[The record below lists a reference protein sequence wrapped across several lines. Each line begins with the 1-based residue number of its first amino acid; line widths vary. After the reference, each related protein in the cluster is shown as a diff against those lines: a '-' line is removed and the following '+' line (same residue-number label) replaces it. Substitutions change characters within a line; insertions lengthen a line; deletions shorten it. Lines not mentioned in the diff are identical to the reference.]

1 MNLFTKFQSYSYSA
15 TGKLDI
21 VYMIDST
28 GSMSN
33 WIEVVKN
40 KCEEISL
47 NLKVNIKNFD
57 MNFGGVFYRDL

>member
-1 MNLFTKFQSYSYSA
+1 
-15 TGKLDI
+15 
-21 VYMIDST
+21 MIDST
-28 GSMSN
+28 GSMFN